1 MKKSINCILFI
12 FVVVFVTSS
21 ALHEYYVS
29 TTSIRWVPSKG
40 EIQMTSRFFLDDLEA
55 LMKREVPSVV
65 FSPDSDPEQ
74 IDQFIKEFYIKNIAV
89 SIDDAPQDIDYIGRE
104 YQEDLLVIYA
114 QIPTHKSIFSSLT
127 VQCSFLTNL
136 FSDQQNIVHIITPKN
151 KKSVLLNQSRTA
163 ITLTIEEF

>member
-1 MKKSINCILFI
+1 
-12 FVVVFVTSS
+12 
-21 ALHEYYVS
+21 
-29 TTSIRWVPSKG
+29 
-40 EIQMTSRFFLDDLEA
+40 MTSRFFLDDLEA
-55 LMKREVPSVV
+55 LMKRKAPRVV

-89 SIDDAPQDIDYIGRE
+89 SIDDTPQEIDYIGRE

-163 ITLTIEEF
+163 ITLAIEEF

>member
-1 MKKSINCILFI
+1 MAL
-12 FVVVFVTSS
+12 VTSS

-55 LMKREVPSVV
+55 LMKRKAPSVV
-65 FSPDSDPEQ
+65 FSPDSNPKQ
-74 IDQFIKEFYIKNIAV
+74 IDEFIKEFYIKNIAV
-89 SIDDAPQDIDYIGRE
+89 SIDDTLQDIDYIGRE

-151 KKSVLLNQSRTA
+151 KKSVLLNKSRKA
-163 ITLTIEEF
+163 ITIAIEEF